1 MTSKDNIEVN
11 EKVNSESEQP
21 RSDKRKN
28 YIDWED
34 YFMALAFL
42 SAKRSK
48 DPRTQ
53 VGACIVNEEKQVI
66 SIGYNGMPN
75 GCSDDVFPWSK
86 ESVDPL
92 ETKNLYVCHAEVNAI
107 LNKGSKDVKNCT
119 IYISL
124 FPCNECA
131 KVIIQSG
138 IRTVKY
144 VSDKY
149 AKKKKIQAAKRM
161 FDAAGITYSK
171 YVPKHKKLIIDF
183 GEIDSTE
190 DKEINIEN
198 GTS

>member
-1 MTSKDNIEVN
+1 MTSKDNIEII
-11 EKVNSESEQP
+11 EKINSKSEQVS
-21 RSDKRKN
+21 SDKRKS
-28 YIDWED
+28 YIDWDD

-48 DPRTQ
+48 DPHTQ
-53 VGACIVNEEKQVI
+53 VGACIVNEDKQIVG
-66 SIGYNGMPN
+66 IGYNGMPN
-75 GCSDDVFPWSK
+75 GCSDDVFPWTK

-92 ETKNLYVCHAEVNAI
+92 ETKTLYVCHAEINAI
-107 LNKGSKDVKNCT
+107 LNKGCKNAKNCT
-119 IYISL
+119 IYVSL

-161 FDAAGITYSK
+161 FDAAGVTYSK
-171 YVPKHKKLIIDF
+171 YFPKHEKLIIDF
-183 GEIDSTE
+183 GEIDSSE
-190 DKEINIEN
+190 NKEINIEN
-198 GTS
+198 GSS